1 MSTEDGVLLRAR
13 GLSVGYGRHVLAS
26 GLDLELRA
34 GQMAA
39 LLGTNGRGKSTL
51 LRTLSG
57 SLRPLAGS
65 VEVCGQLLE
74 GIHPRQLARSL
85 AIVCTDRTQASLT
98 VEELVGMGRQ
108 PHTGF
113 FGSLSARD
121 RRVVEQALERV
132 GMTGLRN
139 RRIDTLSDGE
149 RQKAMIARALAQET
163 PLVLLDEPTS
173 FLDAASRLETM
184 RLLSELA
191 GQGKGVLLSTH
202 DVAEALAV
210 ASHAWL
216 LTDRGLE
223 TGTVDQAVASGAMDR
238 LFQGRGVRF
247 DPGLRDYRLADSPPH
262 KP

>member
-1 MSTEDGVLLRAR
+1 MLLRAS
-13 GLSVGYGRHVLAS
+13 GLAVGYGRKTLAS
-26 GLDLELRA
+26 GLELELKP
-34 GQMAA
+34 GQMVA

-57 SLRPLAGS
+57 SLAPLAGA
-65 VEVCGQLLE
+65 VEVVGQPLE
-74 GIHPRQLARSL
+74 GIHPRTLARAM

-98 VEELVGMGRQ
+98 VEELVGLGRQ
-108 PHTGF
+108 PYTGF
-113 FGSLSARD
+113 FGGLSARD
-121 RRVVEQALERV
+121 RDVVAASLRSV
-132 GMTGLRN
+132 GMDGFRR

-184 RLLSELA
+184 RLLGQLA

-202 DVAEALAV
+202 DVAEALEV
-210 ASHAWL
+210 ATHVWL

-223 TGTVDQAVASGAMDR
+223 TGTVAQAVESGAMDR
-238 LFQGRGVRF
+238 LFQGRGVEF
-247 DPGLRDYRLADSPPH
+247 DRETMNYRLGGHNH
-262 KP
+262 K